1 MLPECRTIGSQSSV
15 FLGGCPRHGPT
26 EVHEG
31 DRQTWQRVIWTA
43 VKIGE
48 DWYNVAQDRN
58 KWSATWSQHL
68 EEHQQEQR
76 ASGPIG
82 EKTVL
87 CRECGW
93 WFRREADKT
102 RHKCAAERRRPVCEQ
117 GGALQCEGCQRWF
130 WSRGARGLAVHRCRR
145 EELEEDNSGTSK
157 ASQGQPSGMQRVL

>member
-1 MLPECRTIGSQSSV
+1 M
-15 FLGGCPRHGPT
+15 
-26 EVHEG
+26 EG
-31 DRQTWQRVIWTA
+31 LAKKDLTA
-43 VKIGE
+43 VKVGE

-58 KWSATWSQHL
+58 KWSAAWSQHL
-68 EEHQQEQR
+68 GEHQQEQR

-87 CRECGW
+87 CRECGR

-130 WSRGARGLAVHRCRR
+130 RSRGGLAVLGAGERSQKMTTVEQQRTPRAEWNAQSALDPLATRVISRDTSAFVNEAIQCK
-145 EELEEDNSGTSK
+145 NSEVPYS
-157 ASQGQPSGMQRVL
+157 V